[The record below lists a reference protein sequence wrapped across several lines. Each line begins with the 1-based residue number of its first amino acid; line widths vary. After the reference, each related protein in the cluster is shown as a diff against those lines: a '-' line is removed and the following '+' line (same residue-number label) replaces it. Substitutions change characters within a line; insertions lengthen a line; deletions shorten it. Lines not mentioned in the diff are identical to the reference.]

1 MMIVLAALV
10 TALALASLAV
20 SVYSLLTA
28 HKLFHAAKVLTQSV
42 RAECAGVVETAKSHH
57 NAIALELQTV
67 KSHASPIE
75 TVPGT
80 PRAGMNLT
88 RRSHALRLHRTGSSP
103 EHIAS
108 SLEVPRQEVELLLK
122 VHQIVL
128 NNL

>member
-1 MMIVLAALV
+1 MMIALAALV

-20 SVYSLLTA
+20 SVYALFNA
-28 HKLFHAAKVLTQSV
+28 HRLFHASKIITETV
-42 RAECAGVVETAKSHH
+42 RAECAGIVATAQSQCS
-57 NAIALELQTV
+57 AIALELQTV
-67 KSHASPIE
+67 KSHAVPTE
-75 TVPGT
+75 PVPGT
-80 PRAGMNLT
+80 PKAGMNLT

-103 EHIAS
+103 EHIAA

>member
-1 MMIVLAALV
+1 MMIALAALV

-20 SVYSLLTA
+20 SVYALFNA
-28 HKLFHAAKVLTQSV
+28 HKLFHAAKVITETV
-42 RAECAGVVETAKSHH
+42 RAECAGIVATAQSQCS
-57 NAIALELQTV
+57 AIALELQAV
-67 KSHASPIE
+67 KSHAPVE

-103 EHIAS
+103 EHIAA

-122 VHQIVL
+122 VHEIVL

>member
-1 MMIVLAALV
+1 MMIALAAMV
-10 TALALASLAV
+10 TALALASLVV

-28 HKLFHAAKVLTQSV
+28 HKLFHAAKVITQSV

-57 NAIALELQTV
+57 DAIALELQTV
-67 KSHASPIE
+67 KSPAPAESG
-75 TVPGT
+75 PGT
-80 PRAGMNLT
+80 PKAGMNLT

-103 EHIAS
+103 EHIAA

-122 VHQIVL
+122 VHEIVL

>member
-1 MMIVLAALV
+1 MMIALAALV

-20 SVYSLLTA
+20 SVYALFNA
-28 HKLFHAAKVLTQSV
+28 HKLFHAAKIITETV
-42 RAECAGVVETAKSHH
+42 RAECAGIVATAQSQC
-57 NAIALELQTV
+57 NAIALELQAV
-67 KSHASPIE
+67 KSHAPTE
-75 TVPGT
+75 TLPGT

-103 EHIAS
+103 EHIAA

-122 VHQIVL
+122 VHEIVL